1 MRQPWT
7 GAPLSGWW
15 SRVGAQIID
24 WILALAILWVGEVLL
39 ITGKTAVGLLIMFVG
54 LVVAFLYAPLTMM
67 REATQNGQTIGK
79 QSLSIT
85 VSRDDGQQVDFGFA
99 VLREFVVKY
108 LLFGVIGGLFLGI
121 PWLLDVLWP
130 LWDDNNEALHD
141 KIVKTHVV
149 RV

>member
-1 MRQPWT
+1 MRQAWT
-7 GAPLSGWW
+7 GAPLAGWW
-15 SRVGAQIID
+15 ARVGAQIID
-24 WILALAILWVGEVLL
+24 WILGLAVLWIGEVLL
-39 ITGKTAVGLLIMFVG
+39 ITGKTGIGLAIMFVG
-54 LVVAFLYAPLTMM
+54 LIVAFLYYPLTMM
-67 REATQNGQTIGK
+67 REGEQNGQTVGK
-79 QSLSIT
+79 QSLGIR

-108 LLFGVIGGLFLGI
+108 LLFAVIGGILLGI

-149 RV
+149 RA